1 MDMNI
6 SSLEVEKMRNWKQA
20 LSSCSCLECKE
31 RLWEWHAEVTDDYD
45 VFQEVFDHS
54 RNDQKLTAAVS
65 DRQSA
70 QTTGPSP

>member
-45 VFQEVFDHS
+45 VFQEAF
-54 RNDQKLTAAVS
+54 VS